1 MVIYKVTNLIN
12 NKIYIGQDSKNKQN
26 YFGSGKIIKKAI
38 NKYGIQNFKKEIL
51 EICSSVDELNQ
62 AEKYWIE
69 KLNST
74 NPDIGYNISFGG
86 QSGWMLGLKHSDETK
101 KNYSI
106 NRCGKLIGDKN
117 GMYGKKHSE
126 ESKKKMSRPKYGKDN
141 GMYGKKHSDE
151 TKNKMSEKLSVEK
164 NPFYGKKHSDKT
176 KNKMSEIAKKRN
188 GSPTSKKVLVGDQ
201 IFNSASDAA
210 KFFKISVGTA
220 SYRCRNTIKGWSYI
234 V

>member
-38 NKYGIQNFKKEIL
+38 NKYGIENFKKEIL
-51 EICSSVDELNQ
+51 EICSNVDELNQ

-86 QSGWMLGLKHSDETK
+86 QSGWMLGLRHSDETK
-101 KNYSI
+101 KSYSI
-106 NRCGKLIGDKN
+106 NRVGKLIGDKN
-117 GMYGKKHSE
+117 GMYGKTHSS
-126 ESKKKMSRPKYGKDN
+126 ESKKKMSRPKSGKDN

-151 TKNKMSEKLSVEK
+151 TKKKISENLKGEK
-164 NPFYGKKHSDKT
+164 NPFYGKKHSDET

-220 SYRCRNTIKGWSYI
+220 SYRCRNKIKGWSWL
-234 V
+234 

>member
-38 NKYGIQNFKKEIL
+38 NKYGIENFKKEIL
-51 EICSSVDELNQ
+51 QICYNVDELNE

-74 NPDIGYNISFGG
+74 NTDIGYNISFGG
-86 QSGWMLGLKHSDETK
+86 QSGWMLGLRHSDETK
-101 KNYSI
+101 KSYSI
-106 NRCGKLIGDKN
+106 NRVSKLIGDRN
-117 GMYGKKHSE
+117 GMYGKTHSE
-126 ESKKKMSRPKYGKDN
+126 ESKKKMSRPKSGKDN

-151 TKNKMSEKLSVEK
+151 TKKKISENLKGEK
-164 NPFYGKKHSDKT
+164 NPFYGKKHSDET
-176 KNKMSEIAKKRN
+176 KKKMSEIAKKRN
-188 GSPTSKKVLVGDQ
+188 GSPTGKKVLVGDQ

-220 SYRCRNTIKGWSYI
+220 SYRCRNKIKGWSWF
-234 V
+234 

>member
-12 NKIYIGQDSKNKQN
+12 NKIYIGQDSKNKEN

-38 NKYGIQNFKKEIL
+38 NKYGIENFKKEIL
-51 EICSSVDELNQ
+51 EICSNVDELNQ

-86 QSGWMLGLKHSDETK
+86 QSGWMLGLRHSDETK

-106 NRCGKLIGDKN
+106 NRVGKLIGDMN
-117 GMYGKKHSE
+117 GMYGKTHSS
-126 ESKKKMSRPKYGKDN
+126 ESKKKMSRPKSGKDN

-151 TKNKMSEKLSVEK
+151 TKKKISENLKGEK
-164 NPFYGKKHSDKT
+164 NPFYGKKHSDET
-176 KNKMSEIAKKRN
+176 KKKMSEIAKKRN

-210 KFFKISVGTA
+210 KFFKVSVGTA
-220 SYRCRNTIKGWSYI
+220 SYRCRNKIKGWSWF
-234 V
+234 

>member
-38 NKYGIQNFKKEIL
+38 NKYGIENFKKEIL
-51 EICSSVDELNQ
+51 EICSNVDELNQ

-86 QSGWMLGLKHSDETK
+86 QSGWMLGLRHSDETK
-101 KNYSI
+101 KSYSI
-106 NRCGKLIGDKN
+106 NRVGKLLGDKN
-117 GMYGKKHSE
+117 GMYGKTHSS
-126 ESKKKMSRPKYGKDN
+126 ESKKKMSRPKSGKDN

-151 TKNKMSEKLSVEK
+151 TKKKISENLKGEK
-164 NPFYGKKHSDKT
+164 NPFYGKKHSDET
-176 KNKMSEIAKKRN
+176 KKRLSEIAKKRN

-220 SYRCRNTIKGWSYI
+220 SYRCRNKIKGWSWL
-234 V
+234 

>member
-38 NKYGIQNFKKEIL
+38 NKYGIENFKKEIL
-51 EICSSVDELNQ
+51 EICSNVDELNQ

-86 QSGWMLGLKHSDETK
+86 QSGWMLGLRHSDETK
-101 KNYSI
+101 KSYSI
-106 NRCGKLIGDKN
+106 NRVGKLIGDKN
-117 GMYGKKHSE
+117 GMYGKTHSS
-126 ESKKKMSRPKYGKDN
+126 ESKKKMSRPKSGKDN

-151 TKNKMSEKLSVEK
+151 TKKKISENLKGEK
-164 NPFYGKKHSDKT
+164 NPFYGKKHSDET
-176 KNKMSEIAKKRN
+176 KKKMSEIAKKRN

-220 SYRCRNTIKGWSYI
+220 SYRCRNKIKGWSWL
-234 V
+234 